1 MRFEWRSFRL
11 TVGRVT
17 VRLKT
22 IAATLVVG
30 AVAVLTDP
38 ALQYLDFQPIISAFV
53 SDEHRATLY
62 GVLVTVLFT
71 VLRAVTTGPLWEVA
85 PRADDGNGKAE

>member
-1 MRFEWRSFRL
+1 MNIEWKTL
-11 TVGRVT
+11 KVTVGRVT

-22 IAATLVVG
+22 IVATLAIG
-30 AVAVLTDP
+30 AVSILTDP

-62 GVLVTVLFT
+62 GILVTITFT
-71 VLRAVTTGPLWEVA
+71 VLRSVTTGPLWEVA
-85 PRADDGNGKAE
+85 PRADDPDKE